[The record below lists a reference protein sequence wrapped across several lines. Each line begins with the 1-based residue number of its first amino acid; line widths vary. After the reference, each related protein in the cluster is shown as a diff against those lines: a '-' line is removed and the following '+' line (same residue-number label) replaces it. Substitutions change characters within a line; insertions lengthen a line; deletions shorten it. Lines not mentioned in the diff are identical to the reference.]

1 MKNSMP
7 QTTMPLLPGEKPIP
21 KAPSIVLD
29 DGTNCIPQHFLSYQ
43 HTLNSVSEIISLI
56 DFDPKYVLFVDEEQN
71 SIFLQ
76 VGIIGK
82 DNYLPKSVQ
91 QSNKIVYGR
100 RWRVEPQLPS
110 SEIIQTAFLACLKA
124 REHEIRE
131 LFKYRSELLQKT
143 VITTPFSCHHD
154 LPLIA
159 MSKSTDTSA
168 MRYPLALE
176 NLIACLKKVTYADA
190 IFKFKGLQVLPGD
203 KQQYILS
210 FDISPLGKS
219 DLHELKQAISAHIV
233 LNDLCEDTILY
244 GLFDYVLALSNRY
257 VEENFIF
264 KGYARFSRNQSVAK
278 ISNLS
283 AETRIGS
290 QHNIDSEFATQ
301 FADLNYQTDAT
312 RVPKINNN
320 GLEKKIKHQLKQFD
334 IQYGFLPK

>member
-1 MKNSMP
+1 MP
-7 QTTMPLLPGEKPIP
+7 QVTMPLLPGEKPIP
-21 KAPSIVLD
+21 KAPSVVLD
-29 DGTNCIPQHFLSYQ
+29 DGTNCIPQQYLSYQ

-71 SIFLQ
+71 NIFLQ

-91 QSNKIVYGR
+91 QANKIVYGR

-131 LFKYRSELLQKT
+131 LFKYRNDLLNKT
-143 VITTPFSCHHD
+143 AITTPFSCHHD

-168 MRYPLALE
+168 KRLPLDLKQIVNCLSKLRYD
-176 NLIACLKKVTYADA
+176 DA
-190 IFKFKGLQVLPGD
+190 IFEYKGLQLLASD
-203 KQQYILS
+203 NEQYILN
-210 FDISPLGKS
+210 FVLKPLGKS
-219 DLHELKQAISAHIV
+219 ELYELTKPLNAHIV

-257 VEENFIF
+257 VEEHFRF
-264 KGYARFSRNQSVAK
+264 KGYARFSRTQSVAK

-283 AETRIGS
+283 AETRIES
-290 QHNIDSEFATQ
+290 QNNIDNEFATN
-301 FADLNYQTDAT
+301 FANLNYQTDAT

-320 GLEKKIKHQLKQFD
+320 GLERKIKHQLKQFD
-334 IQYGFLPK
+334 IQYGILPK